1 MIDVLSED
9 KMASYWLSALVDS
22 ADDAIISK
30 TLDGII
36 TSWNKGATQ
45 VFGYT
50 AEEAIGKPILI
61 LIPPELHAEE
71 SEIIRKIK
79 AGEKVEHYETVRV
92 RKDGSL
98 VDVSLTVSPIKTPEG
113 EIIGASK
120 IARDISQSKL
130 AEERIRRSEESYR
143 MLFNSIDQG
152 FCVVEMLF
160 DDAGKAVDYRFLEV
174 NPVFEKMTGIPNCEA
189 LSGKT
194 ARQLVPNLEDK
205 WVEVYGQI
213 ALTGESVRFVEGSD
227 AMNRRFDV
235 YGFRVGDAESRKVAL
250 LFNDITDRNRAEE
263 RLRESEENL
272 RYTVEL
278 NPQVPWTATPDGN
291 IEGFNDRWLEL
302 TGLTHETAL
311 GEGWMRIQHPDD
323 LQSSLNAW
331 MHSIKTGEP
340 YDVEHR
346 IRLADGSYG
355 WVRSRA
361 FPRRDEQGK
370 IVRWYGATEDI
381 HKHKQSDE
389 SLRESQKMLSLAM
402 TGSRMGA
409 WSRDLAT
416 ETVYWSPELE
426 TIFGL
431 PVGTFAG
438 NLNGFRDYV
447 YAEDKEL
454 IALEVQRAIAEH
466 RDYIIEFRFH
476 HADGSLRWME
486 GRGQA
491 VYASDGTPT
500 KVYGIGIDITTRK
513 REELDRQ
520 FLLELGEKIRFGDF
534 SPEKLLDEITET
546 TCKHLNA
553 ARCLFVE
560 INETENRGRVRHEFY
575 KKGMSPVAG
584 EYKISDY
591 SRQTLEGIRRGQIIV
606 NNDARSDP
614 RTADIYLTT
623 YEPYNEQAY
632 ISIPLFANGRWDA
645 IFWISDDK
653 PREWATQEIAFLEAV
668 GERAWLAIEKL
679 RNDEALRLSEERLR
693 LATGAANIYSWEFD
707 LKRQTA
713 VYSANTEQVLGFP
726 MPQNLAESTAL
737 IHEED
742 RQTAVEKFERAIAD
756 KTNFNA
762 EFRLVNPRTG
772 ETIWQSI
779 QGIFISGN
787 GNEINRFVGITQNI
801 TERKQA
807 EREREELLRREQEAR
822 REAEEASRSKDE
834 FLATVSHEL
843 RTPLNAIMG
852 WSQMLVSAKLSEEDA
867 ARAVE
872 TIYRNSKSQAQLIED
887 ILDVSRI
894 VTGKLRIEPKPTALA
909 PVIQTA
915 VESLRPAIEAKNIR
929 LQMRLDFEPRMVY
942 ADADRLQQVVW
953 NLLSNAIKFTP
964 EKGQVTVTLESDS
977 SQTKI
982 VVSDT
987 GKGISA
993 EFLPFVFERFR
1004 QADGS
1009 STRMHGGLGLGLSIV
1024 RHLVELHGGSV
1035 EVKSRGEGAGTT
1047 FTVCLP
1053 LWETQA
1059 NKIADF
1065 KSDDLPANGSG
1076 AVNSDAADNHVKV
1089 KGLRIL
1095 IVDDETD
1102 TLDLLAA
1109 ALGQKGVEVKAETRV
1124 EDALET
1130 IKEWQPDIIV
1140 SDIAMPEEDG
1150 YSLIKKLRDLPPEQG
1165 GAIPAIALTAYVGV
1179 KERTRVLESGFQMYV
1194 PKPVEPSELLSAIAN
1209 FTSELR

>member
-1 MIDVLSED
+1 MIDVLPED
-9 KMASYWLSALVDS
+9 KIASYWLSALIDS

-30 TLDGII
+30 SLDGII
-36 TSWNKGATQ
+36 TSWNKAAENI
-45 VFGYT
+45 FGYA
-50 AEEAIGKPILI
+50 AEEAVGKPILI
-61 LIPPELHAEE
+61 LIPPELHYEE
-71 SEIIRKIK
+71 AEIIRRIR
-79 AGEKVEHYETVRV
+79 AGERIEHYETVRL
-92 RKDGSL
+92 RKDGSF
-98 VDVSLTVSPIKTPEG
+98 VNISLTISPIKTAEG
-113 EIIGASK
+113 KIIGASK
-120 IARDISQSKL
+120 IARDITQNKQ
-130 AEERIRRSEESYR
+130 AEERIRQSEDRYR

-152 FCVVEMLF
+152 FCVFEMLF
-160 DDAGKAVDYRFLEV
+160 DEAGNPVDYRFLEV
-174 NPVFEKMTGIPNCEA
+174 NPVFEKMTGIPNEEA
-189 LSGKT
+189 LSQKT

-205 WVEVYGQI
+205 WVEIYGRI
-213 ALTGESVRFVEGSD
+213 ALTGEAVRFVERSD
-227 AMNRRFDV
+227 AMNRWFDV
-235 YGFRVGDAESRKVAL
+235 YGFRIGDAESRKVAL
-250 LFNDITDRNRAEE
+250 LFNDITNSKLAEE

-278 NPQVPWTATPDGN
+278 NPQVPWTATPEGN
-291 IEGFNDRWLEL
+291 IESFNERWLEM
-302 TGLTHETAL
+302 TGLTHEVAL
-311 GEGWMRIQHPDD
+311 GEGWMQIQHPDD
-323 LQSSLNAW
+323 LELALSAW

-361 FPRRDEQGK
+361 FPRRDEQGN
-370 IVRWYGATEDI
+370 IVRWYGTTEDI
-381 HKHKQSDE
+381 HKHKQADE
-389 SLRESQKMLSLAM
+389 NLRESQKMLSLAM
-402 TGSRMGA
+402 GGSRMGA

-416 ETVYWSPELE
+416 EKVYWSPELE
-426 TIFGL
+426 AIFGL
-431 PVGTFAG
+431 PSGTFAG

-454 IALEVQRAIAEH
+454 IALEVQRAIAER

-491 VYASDGTPT
+491 VYAPDGTPT
-500 KVYGIGIDITTRK
+500 KVYGIGIDITERK
-513 REELDRQ
+513 RDELDRQ

-534 SPEKLLDEITET
+534 SPERLLDEITET

-560 INETENRGRVRHEFY
+560 INEAENRGRVRHEYF
-575 KKGMSPVAG
+575 KNGMSPVAG

-606 NNDARSDP
+606 NNDSRVDP
-614 RTADIYLTT
+614 RTADIYQTT
-623 YEPYNEQAY
+623 YEPYHERAY
-632 ISIPLFANGRWDA
+632 ISIPLFAHGRWDA
-645 IFWISDDK
+645 IFWVSDDK
-653 PREWATQEIAFLEAV
+653 PREWTKQEIAFLESV
-668 GERAWLAIEKL
+668 GERTWLAIEKL

-693 LATGAANIYSWEFD
+693 LATEAADIYSWEAD
-707 LKRQTA
+707 LEHQT
-713 VYSANTEQVLGFP
+713 VIYSANTEQVLGFP
-726 MPQNLAESTAL
+726 MPTTLAEGIAL

-742 RQTAVEKFERAIAD
+742 RQIAAENFERAITD
-756 KTNFNA
+756 QTNFSA
-762 EFRLVNPRTG
+762 EFRLVNPHSG
-772 ETIWQSI
+772 EIVWQI
-779 QGIFISGN
+779 VQGIFIKGVGDSA
-787 GNEINRFVGITQNI
+787 NRIVGITQNI
-801 TERKQA
+801 TTRKQA
-807 EREREELLRREQEAR
+807 EREREELLRREQTAR
-822 REAEEASRSKDE
+822 REAEEASRAKDE

-852 WSQMLVSAKLSEEDA
+852 WSQMLSAGMLNQTDTT
-867 ARAVE
+867 RAVE
-872 TIYRNSKSQAQLIED
+872 TIYRNAKSQAQLIED

-894 VTGKLRIEPKPTALA
+894 VTGKLRIEPKPMALA

-964 EKGQVTVTLESDS
+964 EKGQVTVLLESDS

-987 GKGISA
+987 GKGISR

-1024 RHLVELHGGSV
+1024 RHLVELHGGGV
-1035 EVKSRGEGAGTT
+1035 EVESEGEGRGTT
-1047 FTVCLP
+1047 FTVRIP
-1053 LWETQA
+1053 LWEPPE
-1059 NKIADF
+1059 NKIADS
-1065 KSDDLPANGSG
+1065 KSGDLPENGSG
-1076 AVNSDAADNHVKV
+1076 AAKSEASDYHAKVN
-1089 KGLRIL
+1089 GLRIL
-1095 IVDDETD
+1095 IVDDEID
-1102 TLDLLAA
+1102 TLELLTA
-1109 ALGQKGVEVKAETRV
+1109 ALKQKGVEVKAKTRV
-1124 EDALET
+1124 SDALET
-1130 IKEWQPDIIV
+1130 IKEWKPDIIV

-1150 YSLIKKLRDLPPEQG
+1150 YSLIKKLRDLPPEEG

-1179 KERTRVLESGFQMYV
+1179 KERTRVLENGFQMYV

-1209 FTSELR
+1209 FSSELR